1 MESIRHWNDAPL
13 KWETIKLFSERA
25 RPLEIFIENKSKY
38 ALELTE
44 DFLDSGQRV
53 DSTFTKSI
61 APGSSWLT
69 LVANKPPGMSVGGG
83 LKYKLQQTKYI
94 LYLGFSNPCLG
105 GHKTFVCLSDVEQTA
120 KWAYQE
126 AKDGFFKSC
135 SFEECRAIAETAPAK
150 YCPSQR
156 IVFTV
161 DKS

>member
-1 MESIRHWNDAPL
+1 MESIRYWNDAPL

-83 LKYKLQQTKYI
+83 LN
-94 LYLGFSNPCLG
+94 NPCLG

-135 SFEECRAIAETAPAK
+135 SFDECRAIAETAPAK